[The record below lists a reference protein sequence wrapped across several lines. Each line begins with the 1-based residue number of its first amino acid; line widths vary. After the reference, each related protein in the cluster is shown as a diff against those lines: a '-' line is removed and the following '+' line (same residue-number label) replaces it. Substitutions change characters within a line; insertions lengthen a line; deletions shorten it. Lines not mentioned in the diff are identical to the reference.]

1 MYPRERLSD
10 KRGVNG
16 MNRTLVIAEAG
27 VNHNGSYEIACQL
40 VDAAKDAG
48 ADYIKFQTFHSE
60 NLVSKNA
67 KKADYQVETTVEDTQ
82 LNMLKKL
89 ELSEQEFIC
98 LKDYCRKKE
107 IRFLSTP
114 FDFDSIRFLD
124 QLDIPFWKIPSGDVT
139 NYPYLVALAKTGKPI
154 VMSTGMCDLSDIS
167 NAIRVLK
174 ENGAGDIS
182 LLHCNT
188 EYPTPYEDVNLR
200 AVLTMKNEFGCEVG
214 YSDHTKGIEIPIAA
228 VVMGASIIEKHFT
241 LDRNME
247 GPDHKASL
255 EPDELKQMITSI
267 RNIEKAMGSGE
278 KAPTKSET
286 KNISVARKS
295 IIASRNIQQGEVF
308 TESNITTKRP
318 GSGISPMRWN
328 EVLGQTAK
336 RDFRED
342 ELIEI

>member
-1 MYPRERLSD
+1 
-10 KRGVNG
+10 

-67 KKADYQVETTVEDTQ
+67 KKADYQVETTGEDTQ

-114 FDFDSIRFLD
+114 FDFDSIRFLN
-124 QLDIPFWKIPSGDVT
+124 QLDIPFWKIPSGEVT

-200 AVLTMKNEFGCEVG
+200 AVLTMKSEFGCKVG
-214 YSDHTKGIEIPIAA
+214 YSDHTQGIEIPIAA
-228 VVMGASIIEKHFT
+228 VAMGATIIEKHFT
-241 LDRNME
+241 LDRNMD

-267 RNIEKAMGSGE
+267 RKIEKAMGSGV

-286 KNISVARKS
+286 KNIAVARKS
-295 IIASRNIQQGEVF
+295 IIASRNIQQGEAF

-328 EVLGQTAK
+328 EVIGQTAK
-336 RDFRED
+336 RDFQED